1 MTESQGHPAYKSIL
15 DALPES
21 LHAVI
26 LPTLQEWDK
35 GVQQKLQDVRAEYEP
50 YKKFIDAKVDP
61 TYLEQAANLA
71 HNLQENPEKVIAQI
85 NSEWKLG
92 FATPEELAELQAAKS
107 ISDDGDDFNL
117 NDPEF
122 DISKHPEFIAMKQLV
137 EGVNTTLT
145 KQQEQDKYE
154 QEVQEFEEYLDGL
167 EAAHKEGGFNR
178 TLVTAFMSQGL
189 DGEAAV
195 AEYRKVLA
203 GTVTPPSQDN
213 NELPPVA
220 VMGGN
225 GTAGSGLAQN
235 TVDFGKMSKNDVN
248 ASVEAMFAAAQQ
260 NNQG

>member
-1 MTESQGHPAYKSIL
+1 MTESQGHPAYKPIL

-21 LHAVI
+21 LQAVI

-92 FATPEELAELQAAKS
+92 FATPEELAELKAAGS
-107 ISDDGDDFNL
+107 NGENEFDLS
-117 NDPEF
+117 DPEF
-122 DISKHPEFIAMKQLV
+122 DISTHPEFVAMKQLV
-137 EGVNTTLT
+137 EGVNTKLT
-145 KQQEQDKYE
+145 AQQEQEKYD

-167 EAAHKEGGFNR
+167 EATHKEGGFNR

-195 AEYRKVLA
+195 KAYREALA
-203 GTVTPPSQDN
+203 GTVTPPNQDN
-213 NELPPVA
+213 EQLPPVT

-225 GTAGSGLAQN
+225 GTAGSGLPES